1 MQALK
6 SLVIFMGVLIAIGV
20 TVVGVTIYR
29 RATVMVNDDK
39 ATPAP
44 ALTAPAA
51 SAPSIAVLPRFG
63 MRSLELPPGSIIVSV
78 QPFDSRVM
86 AHVRLADG
94 GTSILL
100 LDPATGDIAGEWR
113 VTGDGGQ
120 GLQVPTRPQPA
131 LR

>member
-29 RATVMVNDDK
+29 RAMVMVDDDK
-39 ATPAP
+39 AIPAV
-44 ALTAPAA
+44 TAPVAA
-51 SAPSIAVLPRFG
+51 APSIAALPYFG
-63 MRSLELPPGSIIVSV
+63 MRSLDLPPGSIIVSV

-86 AHVRLADG
+86 AHVRLPDG

-100 LDPATGDIAGEWR
+100 LDPATGDVAGEWR
-113 VTGDGGQ
+113 TKGDGGQ
-120 GLQVPTRPQPA
+120 GVQVPTRPQPA

>member
-6 SLVIFMGVLIAIGV
+6 SLVIFMAVLIAIGV

-29 RATVMVNDDK
+29 RAMVMVNDDK
-39 ATPAP
+39 APTV
-44 ALTAPAA
+44 TAPVATAPIIAA
-51 SAPSIAVLPRFG
+51 PPHFG
-63 MRSLELPPGSIIVSV
+63 LRSLDLPPGSIIVSV

-100 LDPATGDIAGEWR
+100 LDPVTGDVAGEWR
-113 VTGDGGQ
+113 TTGGGPP
-120 GLQVPTRPQPA
+120 GVQVPTRPQPA